1 MVVRRVRSRAAALV
15 ADRSRGTPLGMT
27 SRSRPC
33 RRLRMR
39 VLDRRTSAEAEV
51 PASTLT
57 LAWLSCPMHTC
68 HESRGAMWVTVS
80 PPRGRELPLLQ
91 RHRSPSRGRRRSK
104 GGDDGGAVGRVWSRT
119 SPASTRRTSHE
130 PRYPAGTRGGRQ
142 PGTGGPIG
150 RWLTKRVMNRV
161 RRKGEA
167 MGMGFNALVLTT
179 IRCTSGRERNAVAS
193 MGGRD
198 PR

>member
-1 MVVRRVRSRAAALV
+1 VLQAMALDGLIPKTVDAKADRGSVTLTGTAAWQYQREEAEFVAGNVPGV
-15 ADRSRGTPLGMT
+15 ADVDNQIALTTP
-27 SRSRPC
+27 
-33 RRLRMR
+33 
-39 VLDRRTSAEAEV
+39 AHV
-51 PASTLT
+51 PR
-57 LAWLSCPMHTC
+57 
-68 HESRGAMWVTVS
+68 EQGAMWVTVS
-80 PPRGRELPLLQ
+80 PPRGREPPLLQ

-119 SPASTRRTSHE
+119 SPASTRRTSHG

-179 IRCTSGRERNAVAS
+179 IRCTSGRERNTVAS
-193 MGGRD
+193 MVGRD